1 MGVADFDAPGYSG
14 DESGYGAAPEPAAPQ
29 QSWLTPDTP
38 VAAGYPAP
46 PRAALRYDLRP
57 LSTGEILDRTFT
69 LFRAR
74 FWLFAGLSSI
84 AACFRVI
91 STAGYLAFFNTAAG
105 TRASASA
112 SKGLV
117 GAMIGLGIYFV
128 GAVFALIAYS
138 ITQAATTSAVS
149 AVYLGYETSIGTALR
164 SVRGHWFRYVLIA
177 LWQTWSAIWIFTVL
191 LIPAVV
197 LMSLG
202 VQSLAWLGGLLI
214 FLSIGSLV
222 YGIIAYLR
230 NSLAV
235 PAAVVEDIR
244 VPAAMRRSKQLSSGG
259 KGRIFLMLLLLA
271 ALYMVAGALQFP
283 FSLMMLAARSGT
295 HIVAQGIMLLIT
307 FLTVAL
313 VGPVGAI
320 ALCLFY
326 IDERVRKEAF
336 DIDVLMNRSAP
347 VLPVLENPELA

>member
-1 MGVADFDAPGYSG
+1 MADFDSPQ
-14 DESGYGAAPEPAAPQ
+14 PAAQ
-29 QSWLTPDTP
+29 QAWLTPDSP
-38 VAAGYPAP
+38 LASGYPPP
-46 PRAALRYDLRP
+46 PRPVLRYDLRP

-69 LFRAR
+69 LFRSR

-84 AACFRVI
+84 AACFRVL
-91 STAGYLAFFNTAAG
+91 STAGYLAFFNTAAQTSANPSAGG
-105 TRASASA
+105 TVAH
-112 SKGLV
+112 
-117 GAMIGLGIYFV
+117 AMIGLGTYFV
-128 GAVFALIAYS
+128 GAILALVAYS

-149 AVYLGYETSIGTALR
+149 AVYLGHDTSIGTALR

-177 LWQTWSAIWIFTVL
+177 LWQTWSAVWIFFL
-191 LIPAVV
+191 LIVPAVAIPA
-197 LMSLG
+197 MGIQSLG
-202 VQSLAWLGGLLI
+202 WLIGLMFFLGFASLI
-214 FLSIGSLV
+214 
-222 YGIIAYLR
+222 YGIVAYLR

-259 KGRIFLMLLLLA
+259 KGRIFLMLLLLT
-271 ALYMVAGALQFP
+271 ALYMVAGALQMP
-283 FSLMMLAARSGT
+283 FSFMMLAARSSQ

-313 VGPVGAI
+313 VGPIGAI

-347 VLPVLENPELA
+347 PIPALENPELA